1 MTTQR
6 RRRAWSD
13 VRVNQVNAANVGS
26 VPIDLG
32 IQQVDKDVK
41 TAVRVIGDL
50 TGFPDD
56 RNAAVDGVMQ
66 IEGGIGVASE
76 EAFTAQVVPDP
87 NAQSEYPA
95 LGWLY
100 MASRVVIFN
109 NSSGTTEVL
118 EPATFHFDI
127 RANRKVDR
135 GRLYFVW
142 NNTTADGTGFQVT
155 LVGRIRTLF
164 LL

>member
-1 MTTQR
+1 MTTMR

-13 VRVNQVNAANVGS
+13 VRVNQVVAAAAAS

-32 IQQVDKDVK
+32 IQQIDQDVK

-50 TGFPDD
+50 AAFPDD
-56 RNAAVDGVMQ
+56 RNATVDGLMQ
-66 IEGGIGVASE
+66 IEGGIGVASL
-76 EAFTAQVVPDP
+76 EAFTAQIVPNP
-87 NAQSEYPA
+87 NSQAEYPA

-100 MASRVVIFN
+100 MHSMVMAFN
-109 NSSGTTEVL
+109 NSSGTL
-118 EPATFHFDI
+118 EGWTYPRVHFDI
-127 RANRKVDR
+127 RANRKVDK
-135 GRLYFVW
+135 GRLYYTW
-142 NNTTADGTGFQVT
+142 DNTTADGTGIQVV

>member
-1 MTTQR
+1 MTTHR
-6 RRRAWSD
+6 RPRAWSD
-13 VRVNQVNAANVGS
+13 VRVNQQVSAAAGS

-32 IQQVDKDVK
+32 IQQTDKDVK

-50 TGFPDD
+50 VGFPND

-66 IEGGIGVASE
+66 LEIGIGVASE

-87 NAQSEYPA
+87 NAQSEYPS

-100 MASRVVIFN
+100 MSSRLVTFN
-109 NSSGTTEVL
+109 NSSGTTEFL
-118 EPATFHFDI
+118 QLGEFRFDI

-135 GRLYFVW
+135 GRLYLVW
-142 NNTTADGTGFQVT
+142 NNTTADGSGFQVT
-155 LVGRIRTLF
+155 LVGRVRTLF